1 MLDTIISFYRSDIL
15 SFNPHTWDVYHPMI
29 EHWGTNRLRNLL
41 KNTLYLVV
49 SDPGLQPRVT
59 DGEQDFSVILVPVF
73 HAVSS
78 ILHVL
83 PCGPYFHL
91 HFHGSPYSYH
101 YFRLTPSQER
111 DVLLSLRE
119 LRQLSKGPIWETVRR
134 ARCLLYIPGMPAGP
148 WNVVELWYERG
159 SEAPSF
165 LSIGLQPGDLWYLQ
179 GLPEFP
185 LLPIGLSQEM
195 ASSFN
200 LLLNSTLFGRK
211 SLTFVVCVW

>member
-1 MLDTIISFYRSDIL
+1 MRTLRHKHVKKLAKEHTSGSQWPRIATQGNWWRARFFCHL
-15 SFNPHTWDVYHPMI
+15 SSRFPCSV
-29 EHWGTNRLRNLL
+29 
-41 KNTLYLVV
+41 LYFACFALW
-49 SDPGLQPRVT
+49 SIFSSPLPRVS
-59 DGEQDFSVILVPVF
+59 F
-73 HAVSS
+73 
-78 ILHVL
+78 
-83 PCGPYFHL
+83 
-91 HFHGSPYSYH
+91 SYH
-101 YFRLTPSQER
+101 YFRLTSSQEK

-134 ARCLLYIPGMPAGP
+134 ARCSLYIPGMPAGP

-165 LSIGLQPGDLWYLQ
+165 LSVGLQPGDLWYLQ

-185 LLPIGLSQEM
+185 LLPVGLSQEM

-211 SLTFVVCVW
+211 SLTFVVCVWYPFQSKPPPNPHPTPP